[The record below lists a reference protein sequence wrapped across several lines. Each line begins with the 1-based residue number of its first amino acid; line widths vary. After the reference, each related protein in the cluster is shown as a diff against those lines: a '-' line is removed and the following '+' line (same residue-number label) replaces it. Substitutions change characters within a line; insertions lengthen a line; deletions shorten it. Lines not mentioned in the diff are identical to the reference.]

1 MTIIQE
7 KTLAQKVRADFPILH
22 QTVHDKPLIYLDS
35 AATSQKPIQVL
46 ETLRNYYEK
55 DNANVHRGAHTLSVR
70 ATEAYEG
77 ARDKVARFINAA
89 SRQEIV
95 YTRNATEAINLVAYS
110 WALNTLK
117 AGDEIILSVMEHHS
131 NLIPWQIVCQK
142 TGAVI
147 KYVQLTSDE
156 SFDL

>member
-95 YTRNATEAINLVAYS
+95 YCAINQRRKL
-110 WALNTLK
+110 
-117 AGDEIILSVMEHHS
+117 
-131 NLIPWQIVCQK
+131 
-142 TGAVI
+142 
-147 KYVQLTSDE
+147 
-156 SFDL
+156 